1 MFTSKTLSMNS
12 GKNSKSEEIIN
23 SIDGIR
29 RATTADFFYT
39 RLKARMEKEIL
50 PASKNPAVLR
60 PVFIISMLA
69 VVLMLN
75 AAVFLIGKNNSSS
88 VAFSGSESDAL
99 QSIAAEYSPT
109 DVSSL
114 YDLNENR

>member
-1 MFTSKTLSMNS
+1 MNA
-12 GKNSKSEEIIN
+12 GKNSKSEEIIS

-29 RATTADFFYT
+29 RATTPEFFYT

-50 PASKNPAVLR
+50 PASNKPAVLR
-60 PVFIISMLA
+60 PVFVVSMLV

-75 AAVFLIGKNNSSS
+75 AAVILSGKNSSS
-88 VAFSGSESDAL
+88 TVAASNTETEAL

-114 YDLNENR
+114 YDLNENK

>member
-1 MFTSKTLSMNS
+1 MNA

-23 SIDGIR
+23 SIDGIK
-29 RATTADFFYT
+29 RASAPDFFYT

-50 PASKNPAVLR
+50 FSTRKSPVLR
-60 PVFIISMLA
+60 PAFIVSMLA
-69 VVLMLN
+69 IVLLLN
-75 AAVFLIGKNNSSS
+75 AAVILFGNKSNSTVASSS
-88 VAFSGSESDAL
+88 NPETEAL

>member
-1 MFTSKTLSMNS
+1 MNS
-12 GKNSKSEEIIN
+12 GKNSKSDEIIN

-29 RATTADFFYT
+29 RATTPDFFYT

-50 PASKNPAVLR
+50 PASKKPVVLR

-75 AAVFLIGKNNSSS
+75 AAVILSGKNNTAP
-88 VAFSGSESDAL
+88 VAASNPETEAL

>member
-1 MFTSKTLSMNS
+1 MNA

-23 SIDGIR
+23 SIDGIK
-29 RATTADFFYT
+29 RATAPEFFYT

-50 PASKNPAVLR
+50 PSTRKSPVLR
-60 PVFIISMLA
+60 PVFIVYMLA

-75 AAVFLIGKNNSSS
+75 AAVILSGKKSTSPVVASSNS
-88 VAFSGSESDAL
+88 ETEAL
-99 QSIAAEYSPT
+99 QSIAAEYNPT
-109 DVSSL
+109 DFSSL